1 MALLLFIYFKCSFKT
16 LMILLPIL
24 SFKVIFLEML
34 VANLIAMP
42 YTFHCHFEQKQI
54 PLSTFLFQVS

>member
-1 MALLLFIYFKCSFKT
+1 MVLLPFIYFERSFKT

-24 SFKVIFLEML
+24 SFKVILLEML
-34 VANLIAMP
+34 VVDLIAMP
-42 YTFHCHFEQKQI
+42 YTFHCHFEQKEI